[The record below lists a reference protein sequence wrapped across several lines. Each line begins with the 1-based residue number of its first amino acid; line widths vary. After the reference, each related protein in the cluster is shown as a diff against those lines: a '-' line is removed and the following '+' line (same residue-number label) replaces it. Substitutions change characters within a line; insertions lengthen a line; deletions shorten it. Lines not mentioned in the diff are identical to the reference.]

1 MKLPRIILLLLVLG
15 LIVMLSS
22 CSAPKKVCNTYSG
35 ANKSHHINIRR

>member
-22 CSAPKKVCNTYSG
+22 CSGAPKACKTYSG